1 MTKIRPS
8 PPASDTIIIAPQRE
22 EEAPAAPIFRPRCKA
37 SPPAYDYVKL
47 AKVAAGAFVAIGTLA
62 APVIYYAYFRQN
74 PPPGPPPN
82 PQPPVNP
89 LPTPDP
95 SIGET
100 VEHWFNVAKGVGV
113 IVAVLFGIFGNKG
126 SPKPQEIILPPSGYK
141 GPVPLSSTPWNTENP
156 SENRATSGG
165 ETSSTIIFSPPKSST
180 TTFSTKNETSK
191 KRTNRSKTK
200 ELPSERSHT
209 KSAKSSGYSLNFPQ
223 NPIPKNLLNKVEEI
237 HKRASELHKDSS
249 EQVKK
254 DLLGDISE
262 TIQSCLDFEEKTEDK
277 YEAVKL
283 IDDLTNINTR
293 VNDFQGT
300 SNIVLNHNLSV
311 HSSSPLS
318 LTVPNQE
325 NADIAAVK
333 STKSVRRNNHI
344 EPTINLHESEE
355 LKAATKFVDGFD
367 PKSIFSSGLWEF
379 ADNYPTQ
386 LILSESDYFDTK
398 EVRKFLE
405 RLKANIQTLVDLTE
419 LISQHKI
426 WQVEGVCVKLTK
438 KLCEIE
444 LSAQKISDDTGNDEV
459 LMQKLLEN
467 FNADFLETLKMD
479 FQLTTEL
486 KMELESYE
494 RTTLLKFFD
503 SLSLLTLEG
512 YNKNSK
518 KIAEGLE
525 KLRQYITE
533 RRPRLREPMRFGVQ
547 YYAQPIYNFC
557 LDSFFSN
564 NKERDEILNGM
575 CDDSDDGVAV
585 ACLTHSSGKK
595 CTANES
601 SSGHWTCIVRTEKDN
616 VTLDNLDRRK
626 IPNASFPERRDCE
639 QSDKSV
645 ASKDAIEINVQSE
658 AHLILNKPFFESCKA
673 PLNLEKISIPT
684 WQANNC
690 YLASGWLK
698 FCVFLHYLKQ
708 HHV

>member
-89 LPTPDP
+89 LPTPGP

-126 SPKPQEIILPPSGYK
+126 SPKPQELVMPPLELVLNSKFENQQEKGKSSG
-141 GPVPLSSTPWNTENP
+141 GARTGS
-156 SENRATSGG
+156 G
-165 ETSSTIIFSPPKSST
+165 ETSIPPQNKLVT
-180 TTFSTKNETSK
+180 TSRRSQKTALTNEQQPDTKK
-191 KRTNRSKTK
+191 
-200 ELPSERSHT
+200 LQSERGSSN
-209 KSAKSSGYSLNFPQ
+209 KSAIGYLLNFPP
-223 NPIPKNLLNKVEEI
+223 NPVP
-237 HKRASELHKDSS
+237 
-249 EQVKK
+249 K
-254 DLLGDISE
+254 DLLADIDKIRKRAAAFLDDQKVSE
-262 TIQSCLDFEEKTEDK
+262 KERQKLLKDIEKALNSCLK
-277 YEAVKL
+277 YKSGAEKL
-283 IDDLTNINTR
+283 IEDLT
-293 VNDFQGT
+293 D
-300 SNIVLNHNLSV
+300 LNQLVHNHKSEPDAILHYNQSTLP
-311 HSSSPLS
+311 SSPLS
-318 LTVPNQE
+318 LTVPNQ
-325 NADIAAVK
+325 NTDIANVK
-333 STKSVRRNNHI
+333 SIKSIRRNNHI